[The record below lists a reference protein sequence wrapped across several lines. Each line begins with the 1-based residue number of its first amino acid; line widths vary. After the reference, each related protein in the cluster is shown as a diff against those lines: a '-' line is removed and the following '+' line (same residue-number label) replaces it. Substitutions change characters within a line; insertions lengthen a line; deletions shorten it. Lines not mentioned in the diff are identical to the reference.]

1 MPSFRSVPARSARSF
16 VAQPF
21 VTLTLAAAL
30 AAAGCASGGGS
41 AASGGG
47 DGGAAAAAESGPR
60 VSGDVTVTLRTTPAS
75 GAATDMA
82 LVNASSALGKR
93 LASGRES
100 STVVRVVSDVEM
112 ATLLRELDKAG
123 FSSVARDGVSV
134 SGLRDDMAR
143 RGVIVVEQ
151 DGRSRGFE
159 FRTGMGESR
168 VPSVYVDCKRLIWGV
183 HMQVPAYE
191 AKVTVGEAPDADRV
205 FQSPPARLKR

>member
-1 MPSFRSVPARSARSF
+1 MPSLRSLSARSALSI
-16 VAQPF
+16 AA
-21 VTLTLAAAL
+21 LSLAAVSL
-30 AAAGCASGGGS
+30 ASGCASDGASASSGS
-41 AASGGG
+41 SGG
-47 DGGAAAAAESGPR
+47 DGGSVAETGPR

-168 VPSVYVDCKRLIWGV
+168 VPAVYVDCKRLIWGV